1 MFAFCNFELEG
12 MRCVLDQ
19 GHMGSHYCFRNV
31 NGKLTSPVVK
41 APQTVDGC
49 MPIKVGDMVPCPMCD
64 GRGYEC
70 VSDDGWT
77 QVPVVCDRCEGTR
90 VVAVEKRKDDD
101 E

>member
-1 MFAFCNFELEG
+1 MLCDKCGTATVHTFSSY
-12 MRCVLDQ
+12 D
-19 GHMGSHYCFRNV
+19 
-31 NGKLTSPVVK
+31 SPV
-41 APQTVDGC
+41 
-49 MPIKVGDMVPCPMCD
+49 KVGDMVPCPMCD

-77 QVPVVCDRCEGTR
+77 QVPVVCHRCEGTR